1 MACLP
6 LCSQAEPAATSTVF
20 LKMSK
25 TKNILFIMCDQLRAD
40 NLSCYGHPHIST
52 PHIDALA
59 AKGTRFTRAYVQA
72 PVCGPSRMSYYTGR
86 YTFSHGATWNFVPLP
101 VGERTLGDYLRPT
114 GMRVAV
120 VGKTHHEPDV
130 AGMNWLGLSAAE
142 GPGKLIATGGFEE
155 YWRDDGIH
163 PDAKTPHDLAYNQYL
178 RAKGF
183 DGANPWHD
191 WANAGID
198 DKGQLASGWLLR
210 NAHLPARLPDEF
222 SETAYTVNRGMDF
235 IAEQGDS
242 PWCLHLSFIKPHWPY
257 IASPPYHNMF
267 GREDC
272 LPPVRSEEERS
283 DKANPI
289 FRGFQEHPESVSF
302 SKDEVRLN
310 MQPTYLGLVKQIDDH
325 LGRLMA
331 FLEKSGR
338 MDDTLIVF
346 TADHGDY
353 QGDHWQG
360 EKEFMYEQGVCVPM
374 IVVDPD
380 EKSKRGMVSD
390 ALIEAVDMVPTFL
403 DALEI
408 EIPDHIIEGRSI
420 LPLLRGEQSAIREAV
435 FSELDFAIYP
445 TARKLGLKPNDARMV
460 MCRTA
465 RWKLVHF
472 GPGLPPQLFDMQEDP
487 LELHDRGRDDGAI
500 YRAAR
505 DDLYQCMLEWMRQRR
520 NRSGMT
526 NQAVARRPSPAAA
539 GGVTIGVW

>member
-1 MACLP
+1 
-6 LCSQAEPAATSTVF
+6 
-20 LKMSK
+20 MSK

-130 AGMNWLGLSAAE
+130 AGMKWLGLSPSE
-142 GPGKLIATGGFEE
+142 GAGKLIATGGFEE

-178 RAKGF
+178 RAHGF

-191 WANAGID
+191 WANSGTDAQ
-198 DKGQLASGWLLR
+198 GQLASGWLLR

-235 IAEQGDS
+235 ITEQGDA

-272 LPPVRSEEERS
+272 LAPVRSEEERS

-302 SKDEVRLN
+302 SKDEVRLH

-338 MDDTLIVF
+338 LDDTLIVF

-380 EKSKRGMVSD
+380 ASAKRGAVSN
-390 ALIEAVDMVPTFL
+390 ALIEAVDMVPTFM
-403 DALEI
+403 DALGL
-408 EIPDHIIEGRSI
+408 EIPDHIIEGQSI
-420 LPLLRGEQSAIREAV
+420 LPLLRGEKTSIREAA

-472 GPGLPPQLFDMQEDP
+472 GPGLPPQLFDLQEDP
-487 LELHDRGRDDGAI
+487 LELHDRGRDGGAI
-500 YRAAR
+500 YKAAR
-505 DDLYQCMLEWMRQRR
+505 DDLYQCLLEWMRQRR
-520 NRSGMT
+520 NRMGMT
-526 NQAVARRPSPAAA
+526 NQAVSQRPSPAAA

>member
-1 MACLP
+1 
-6 LCSQAEPAATSTVF
+6 
-20 LKMSK
+20 
-25 TKNILFIMCDQLRAD
+25 
-40 NLSCYGHPHIST
+40 
-52 PHIDALA
+52 
-59 AKGTRFTRAYVQA
+59 
-72 PVCGPSRMSYYTGR
+72 
-86 YTFSHGATWNFVPLP
+86 
-101 VGERTLGDYLRPT
+101 
-114 GMRVAV
+114 
-120 VGKTHHEPDV
+120 
-130 AGMNWLGLSAAE
+130 
-142 GPGKLIATGGFEE
+142 
-155 YWRDDGIH
+155 
-163 PDAKTPHDLAYNQYL
+163 
-178 RAKGF
+178 
-183 DGANPWHD
+183 
-191 WANAGID
+191 
-198 DKGQLASGWLLR
+198 
-210 NAHLPARLPDEF
+210 
-222 SETAYTVNRGMDF
+222 
-235 IAEQGDS
+235 
-242 PWCLHLSFIKPHWPY
+242 
-257 IASPPYHNMF
+257 MF